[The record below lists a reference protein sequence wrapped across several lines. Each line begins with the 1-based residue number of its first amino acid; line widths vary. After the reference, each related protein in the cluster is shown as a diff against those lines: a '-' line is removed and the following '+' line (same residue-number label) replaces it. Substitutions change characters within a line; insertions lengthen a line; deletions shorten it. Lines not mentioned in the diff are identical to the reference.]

1 MAYDIVD
8 GCTYA
13 FGKSLIIKG
22 RRDTAVLSGIV
33 VYQPI
38 NLFRTHAFTDM
49 GCNMVQDGSIQVR
62 AFLNC
67 LICSGV
73 LSKER
78 SGTICPFAAKSIVL
92 RLVYPQYYL
101 PSSKNIHMFHYII
114 PVNGVVC

>member
-67 LICSGV
+67 LDLLRRLKQRAIRNN
-73 LSKER
+73 LSLC
-78 SGTICPFAAKSIVL
+78 GQGP
-92 RLVYPQYYL
+92 
-101 PSSKNIHMFHYII
+101 
-114 PVNGVVC
+114 

>member
-1 MAYDIVD
+1 MVDTSTLMMSPSFQDLVFIGDSMAYDIVD

-49 GCNMVQDGSIQVR
+49 AATWSRTAVFKS
-62 AFLNC
+62 A
-67 LICSGV
+67 
-73 LSKER
+73 LS
-78 SGTICPFAAKSIVL
+78 
-92 RLVYPQYYL
+92 
-101 PSSKNIHMFHYII
+101 
-114 PVNGVVC
+114 